1 MIAFLT
7 AAFSS
12 QNEAAELWEV
22 EPGGEGLLFSSR
34 LWPLLRGKVDMVSA
48 SYHETALT
56 AALTPTATEG
66 RITLPSGRRI
76 AVARQQVIGPLSLA
90 PDGVDAILRGEEK
103 GMPREILDFERIP
116 SGLAEY
122 Y

>member
-1 MIAFLT
+1 MIASLT
-7 AAFSS
+7 GAFSS
-12 QNEAAELWEV
+12 HNETAGLWEV
-22 EPGGEGLLFSSR
+22 EPGGEGLLFAPR
-34 LWPLLRGKVDMVSA
+34 LWPLVRGKVEMVSA

-56 AALTPTATEG
+56 AALTPTATES
-66 RITLPSGRRI
+66 RIIIPSGRRI

-103 GMPREILDFERIP
+103 GMPRKILDFERIP